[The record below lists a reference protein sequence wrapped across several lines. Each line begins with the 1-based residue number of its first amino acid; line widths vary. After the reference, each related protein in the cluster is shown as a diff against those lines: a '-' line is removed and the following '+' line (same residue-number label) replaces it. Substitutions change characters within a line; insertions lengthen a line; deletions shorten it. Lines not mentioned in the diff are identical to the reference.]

1 VARDLDKALGDGG
14 MPILEHLGMCFE
26 AYGDGWALARWTPTA
41 AACNP
46 YGLVHGGVYG
56 VIHDAAMSFALNTS
70 LGSGDR
76 AATLEVS
83 YQLLRSAEAGHVL
96 EVRGEIV
103 RATKQVAYLESRV
116 HDETG
121 ELVSKAASTCLVRR
135 KSEAAS

>member
-1 VARDLDKALGDGG
+1 
-14 MPILEHLGMCFE
+14 
-26 AYGDGWALARWTPTA
+26 
-41 AACNP
+41 
-46 YGLVHGGVYG
+46 